1 MLGIWGVA
9 TVTAGDDGVEELAEE
24 LVGLLVTSDGTD
36 GLDHWVTGVVN
47 TSLDAVTEVNAQLG
61 LLGLELLVEAWVGL
75 DDLGEE
81 GGVVGKVGKLVGH
94 GTGQEGGV
102 LLGAVVL
109 GIATTELDPLWEI
122 LNGGSESVWW
132 VVRHVP

>member
-1 MLGIWGVA
+1 MLGVWGVA

-24 LVGLLVTSDGTD
+24 LVGLLVTSDGAD

-47 TSLDAVTEVNAQLG
+47 TSLDAVAEVDAQLG
-61 LLGLELLVEAWVGL
+61 LLGLELVVEAGVGAH
-75 DDLGEE
+75 DLGEV
-81 GGVVGKVGKLVGH
+81 GGVVGEVGELVGH

-109 GIATTELDPLWEI
+109 GIATTELDPLGEA
-122 LNGGSESVWW
+122 LDRGSESVWW
-132 VVRHVP
+132 VVRHFP